1 MEENKGLKVTPVN
14 AAAMDPA
21 ALPGLVPSP
30 PDEKEKEQDE
40 AETTDEKTE
49 SEDSAAAA
57 DTEDAADDDSDEDE
71 ADKAGSAGKDAEGD
85 AVDADDADEDKATA
99 SGDSEAGA
107 SDDPGS
113 DGEGPVFEAADRRGS
128 VTIDSTGVRFQL
140 DDTEAEFTWPEIG
153 AVEYKTSRFGRR
165 LVLSVH
171 DDRGICPAE
180 VEAPD
185 KATLKTWA
193 ADLESALDAYFEET
207 SP

>member
-85 AVDADDADEDKATA
+85 ADDADEDKATA

-113 DGEGPVFEAADRRGS
+113 DGDGPVFEAADRRGS